1 MKQNEP
7 LLRVENLSFG
17 YARSASV
24 LNHVSLCLKPGEIYT
39 VLGSNGAGKS
49 TLLACLERHL
59 KPREGEIYVDGQN
72 IADMN
77 TAVLAKK
84 IGVVAQTQ
92 SLAFDFTVRNYLVLG
107 RAPHIS
113 LLQMPGKQEYE
124 IVDRIMD
131 QMQMTN
137 LADKS
142 ILQISGG
149 ERQQAQI
156 ARVLVQDPK
165 LILMDE
171 PTNHLDYGNQIKVL
185 KMIVDLALNKGIAI
199 ILTTHNPD
207 HAILLGGKSGI
218 LDYDGKLITGD
229 TSEIIT
235 QANLRRIY
243 QADLRMAYV
252 PEVQRMTCVACNIR

>member
-1 MKQNEP
+1 MKHNEP

-17 YARSASV
+17 YDRNASI
-24 LNHVSLCLKPGEIYT
+24 LNHINLCLETGEIYT
-39 VLGSNGAGKS
+39 ILGSNGAGKS

-59 KPREGEIYVDGQN
+59 KPCEGIIYVEGKN
-72 IADMN
+72 IAAMN
-77 TAVLAKK
+77 TTVLAKK

-92 SLAFDFTVRNYLVLG
+92 SLAFDFKVRDYIVLG

-113 LLQMPGKQEYE
+113 MLQVPGKSEYE
-124 IVDRIMD
+124 IVDHTMEQMRIK
-131 QMQMTN
+131 N

-156 ARVLVQDPK
+156 ARVLVQNPK

-185 KMIVDLALNKGIAI
+185 KMIVDLARNKGIAI

-229 TSEIIT
+229 TSEIVT

-243 QADLRMAYV
+243 QTDLRMAYV
-252 PEVQRMTCVACNIR
+252 PEVQRMACVACNIR